1 MTSLATSVIKCS
13 GFSLAQPIIKGGDN
27 GGPQSEDSR
36 VCFKPEQQTSYIK
49 LSKDYVKLP
58 RELFFQR
65 AEEQPSALKNAAASP
80 PKTEGGTNPQS
91 TSGCLS
97 SSQSGRNVRFFKD
110 EPADERAD
118 SFRKAEMI
126 SAVSA
131 GSFVGKTE
139 PRNSSYPD
147 HWSQTNIG
155 VYRPTSVPDSYNND
169 NTDKNDQLIP
179 SPVPNSTCSNRPQE
193 SIYSSYVSAATPT
206 EREFLYRS
214 KLSEKDFDWPRHP
227 SCCSLSMF
235 PPAPTFRLKPAL
247 VPPAQL
253 PGLAS
258 FPVNFP
264 PHPAYPT
271 GIPENLSPPPALS
284 VTTKFG
290 SMPTSPLT
298 SPKHI
303 RPLTLGYGVT
313 HYDRDDDARSTSSA
327 SSSMSSGSLP
337 SPRRAERVSSHA
349 DVARGY
355 STSTPSP
362 MTSPL
367 SQLSPAVSRTDTSVG
382 VVS

>member
-1 MTSLATSVIKCS
+1 MV
-13 GFSLAQPIIKGGDN
+13 
-27 GGPQSEDSR
+27 
-36 VCFKPEQQTSYIK
+36 
-49 LSKDYVKLP
+49 
-58 RELFFQR
+58 
-65 AEEQPSALKNAAASP
+65 
-80 PKTEGGTNPQS
+80 
-91 TSGCLS
+91 
-97 SSQSGRNVRFFKD
+97 
-110 EPADERAD
+110 
-118 SFRKAEMI
+118 
-126 SAVSA
+126 
-131 GSFVGKTE
+131 
-139 PRNSSYPD
+139 
-147 HWSQTNIG
+147 
-155 VYRPTSVPDSYNND
+155 
-169 NTDKNDQLIP
+169 
-179 SPVPNSTCSNRPQE
+179 
-193 SIYSSYVSAATPT
+193 
-206 EREFLYRS
+206 
-214 KLSEKDFDWPRHP
+214 
-227 SCCSLSMF
+227 

-247 VPPAQL
+247 VAPAQL

-298 SPKHI
+298 SPKLI
-303 RPLTLGYGVT
+303 RPMTLGYGVT

-337 SPRRAERVSSHA
+337 SPRRAERMSSHA

-382 VVS
+382 LVS

>member
-1 MTSLATSVIKCS
+1 MATSVIKCS
-13 GFSLAQPIIKGGDN
+13 GFNLAQPIIKGGDN

-36 VCFKPEQQTSYIK
+36 VCSKPEQQTSYIK

-80 PKTEGGTNPQS
+80 PKTEGGANPQS
-91 TSGCLS
+91 TSGYLS

-110 EPADERAD
+110 EKAD
-118 SFRKAEMI
+118 SFRKAEVT
-126 SAVSA
+126 SAVSV

-139 PRNSSYPD
+139 SRNSSYPD
-147 HWSQTNIG
+147 HWSQTNID

-179 SPVPNSTCSNRPQE
+179 SPVPNSTCSNRPPE
-193 SIYSSYVSAATPT
+193 SIYSSYVSAATPR

-227 SCCSLSMF
+227 SRCSLSMF

-247 VPPAQL
+247 VAPAQL

-298 SPKHI
+298 SPKLI
-303 RPLTLGYGVT
+303 RPMTLGYGVT

-337 SPRRAERVSSHA
+337 SPRRAERMSSHA

-382 VVS
+382 LVS